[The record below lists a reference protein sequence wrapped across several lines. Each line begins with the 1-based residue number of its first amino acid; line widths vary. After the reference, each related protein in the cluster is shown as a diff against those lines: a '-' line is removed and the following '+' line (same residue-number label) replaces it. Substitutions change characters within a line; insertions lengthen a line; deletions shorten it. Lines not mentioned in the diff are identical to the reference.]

1 MSMLECNRG
10 IDRNYHKFVLM
21 GIKFPSK
28 INVLIIAKV
37 HRKMFA
43 DNVLYKKHN
52 KVYETKEKGGVFMD
66 DMERLLKQ
74 AFEEIVKEEYQERPK
89 EIPEHKFSLKFRWK
103 MYWVFRAVRKRE
115 ENCKSND
122 SILDLYRPVASK
134 HRLTVIA
141 LLLTL
146 LIGGSAI
153 AAEPMI
159 QWLRNYYF
167 RQYEDHINVQTK
179 EESENYQQAEFQK
192 YYLTK
197 VPEGYSIE
205 NEEYSNEFQNNKIL
219 YSNETGQVLL
229 LRQSWKE
236 YEDLGNITSDMSG
249 MEPVEVEGFTGYYTL
264 DKEQGMLILSDDI
277 YMVVLSGYFSK
288 ETLVELANH
297 LELAGN

>member
-1 MSMLECNRG
+1 MLEYNRG

-28 INVLIIAKV
+28 INVLIIVKV

-103 MYWVFRAVRKRE
+103 MYWVFRAVKKRE

-159 QWLRNYYF
+159 QWLRNYYL
-167 RQYEDHINVQTK
+167 RQYEDHINVQKK
-179 EESENYQQAEFQK
+179 EESENYQEAEFQK
-192 YYLTK
+192 YYLMEL
-197 VPEGYSIE
+197 PEGYSVE
-205 NEEYSNEFQNNKIL
+205 YEEYNEEFQKNRILYNNKADD
-219 YSNETGQVLL
+219 VLL
-229 LRQSWKE
+229 LRQAWKE
-236 YEDLGNITSDMSG
+236 KDDLGNITSNREA

-277 YMVVLSGYFSK
+277 YIIVLSGCFSK
-288 ETLVELANH
+288 ETLIEFAGH
-297 LELAGN
+297 LEFAEN

>member
-1 MSMLECNRG
+1 
-10 IDRNYHKFVLM
+10 
-21 GIKFPSK
+21 
-28 INVLIIAKV
+28 
-37 HRKMFA
+37 
-43 DNVLYKKHN
+43 
-52 KVYETKEKGGVFMD
+52 MD

-89 EIPEHKFSLKFRWK
+89 EIPDHKFSLKFHWN
-103 MYWVFRAVRKRE
+103 MYWVFRAVKKRE
-115 ENCKSND
+115 KTPKSND
-122 SILDLYRPVASK
+122 SIMDLYRPVPSRC
-134 HRLTVIA
+134 RLTVIA

-146 LIGGSAI
+146 IIGGSAV

-159 QWLRNYYF
+159 QWLRNYYL

-205 NEEYSNEFQNNKIL
+205 NEEYSKEFQNNKIL

-277 YMVVLSGYFSK
+277 YMIVLSGYFPK
-288 ETLVELANH
+288 ETLVEFANH